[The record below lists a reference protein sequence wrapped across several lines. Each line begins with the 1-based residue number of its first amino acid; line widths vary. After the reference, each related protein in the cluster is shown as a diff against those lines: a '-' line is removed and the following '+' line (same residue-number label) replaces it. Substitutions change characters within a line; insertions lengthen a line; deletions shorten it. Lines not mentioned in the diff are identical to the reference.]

1 MFYLHGSGDISNNN
15 NLNRFFKQRNKDSLV
30 QRDAMNAAVSHLI
43 IFPLFKLEGRCA
55 VVHKD
60 QEPRDHSHSQV
71 WNFQAFR
78 EGKRAYGWRS
88 L

>member
-1 MFYLHGSGDISNNN
+1 MFYLPGSGIISNNN
-15 NLNRFFKQRNKDSLV
+15 NLNRYKNQDSLV
-30 QRDAMNAAVSHLI
+30 QRDAMNTAVSHLI
-43 IFPLFKLEGRCA
+43 IFSLFKLEGKCA

-60 QEPRDHSHSQV
+60 QEPRDHSHSQI

-78 EGKRAYGWRS
+78 EGKRAYGWHS